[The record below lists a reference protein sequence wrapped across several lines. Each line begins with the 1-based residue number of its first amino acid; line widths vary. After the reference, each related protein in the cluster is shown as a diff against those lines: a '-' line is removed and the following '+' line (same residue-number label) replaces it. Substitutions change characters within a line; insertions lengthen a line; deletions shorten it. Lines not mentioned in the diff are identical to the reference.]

1 MKNLRLKP
9 DIHKQQAIVKV
20 TFAYDRELIDLI
32 KKQKGARW
40 SQCVEK
46 QVFKRNKNDTT
57 TRCKNA
63 LKRSL
68 AKPLYFVSKDQDK

>member
-9 DIHKQQAIVKV
+9 DIQKQQAIVKV

-40 SQCVEK
+40 SQYVEK
-46 QVFKRNKNDTT
+46 QVFKMNKN
-57 TRCKNA
+57 R
-63 LKRSL
+63 
-68 AKPLYFVSKDQDK
+68 